1 MQIFFD
7 GLYANNMQ
15 TYLFK
20 IRFLMSEAFQKD
32 QNYQNL
38 TTESV
43 SKQKFRLLQEKVVIQ
58 AV

>member
-1 MQIFFD
+1 
-7 GLYANNMQ
+7 
-15 TYLFK
+15 
-20 IRFLMSEAFQKD
+20 MSEAFQKD